1 MATKIDIHN
10 KATELAIELQ
20 ETIGTS
26 PQSFDTIVEC
36 LEKMATFTKKRFIED
51 SCLLMDYSLH
61 NLYKVPFDGV
71 TGNFDED
78 DIEVFDV
85 EEYIEFFREAIGK

>member
-36 LEKMATFTKKRFIED
+36 LEKMATFTKKNANTKE
-51 SCLLMDYSLH
+51 
-61 NLYKVPFDGV
+61 G
-71 TGNFDED
+71 
-78 DIEVFDV
+78 
-85 EEYIEFFREAIGK
+85 